1 MRLHRATRAPR
12 TERGIAL
19 IETALVMP
27 LLFLLFVGM
36 IEAGVAYRDG
46 NTLAR
51 ATQQS
56 ARSDSRIADGTLA
69 DYEAL
74 KSLESGLA
82 ALDAS
87 SIARVIIYDAGATGD
102 SPPPGCLALA
112 RPDDTSV
119 VGNATCN
126 VYSATQVAADNP
138 ASFGCAGRW
147 DTNFCPTS
155 RTRTGDDPTRL
166 GVWVELDFDKVTK
179 VLPGSLS
186 LTRSAVYQLEPC
198 VAGDPTC

>member
-1 MRLHRATRAPR
+1 MRRRS
-12 TERGIAL
+12 EKGVAL
-19 IETALVMP
+19 LEAALVLP

-36 IEAGVAYRDG
+36 IEGGTAYRDG

-56 ARSDSRIADGTLA
+56 ARSNARIADGQFA
-69 DYEAL
+69 DYESL

-87 SIARVIIYDAGATGD
+87 SVSRVIVYDAGPTGD
-102 SPPPGCLALA
+102 TPSAQCLAVN
-112 RPDDTSV
+112 RPDDLSV
-119 VGNATCN
+119 RGRNNVCN
-126 VYSATQVAADNP
+126 VYSAAQISA
-138 ASFGCAGRW
+138 
-147 DTNFCPTS
+147 
-155 RTRTGDDPTRL
+155 DDPTRFGCGGGDWDRNFCPGDRTRSGNSPTKV

-179 VLPGSLS
+179 VFPGSLS
-186 LTRSAVYQLEPC
+186 LTRAAVYQLEPC